1 METPLSQVRSK
12 PTTITT
18 HNKLT
23 VNARYHNTHNKA
35 WIPARTSQQ
44 HDNKSTTSRLVCDHY
59 ITFTPQHIYNKMTYM
74 ETRLYCTS
82 LDLVLRRYWF
92 LWPPDRVSKQPQ
104 DVIQFDMYCISVVF
118 ELKAPIQSP
127 LQGI

>member
-12 PTTITT
+12 PTTITKD
-18 HNKLT
+18 NKLT
-23 VNARYHNTHNKA
+23 INARYHNTHNKA
-35 WIPARTSQQ
+35 WILQEPHNNMTISPQP
-44 HDNKSTTSRLVCDHY
+44 SRLVCDHY
-59 ITFTPQHIYNKMTYM
+59 ITFTQQHIYNKMTYM

-92 LWPPDRVSKQPQ
+92 LWPPDTVSKQPQ
-104 DVIQFDMYCISVVF
+104 DVIQFDMCCMSVVF